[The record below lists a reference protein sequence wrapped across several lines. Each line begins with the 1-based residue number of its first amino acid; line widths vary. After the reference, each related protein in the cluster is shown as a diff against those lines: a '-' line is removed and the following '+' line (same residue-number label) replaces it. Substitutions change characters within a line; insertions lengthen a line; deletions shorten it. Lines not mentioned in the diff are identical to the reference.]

1 MSRIVY
7 CAGHFVPED
16 QAHVSLFDRGFLFGD
31 GVYEVTAVIGGR
43 LIDNDLHLAR
53 FERSLTE
60 LAIPMPGSFEQI
72 ERLQQDLITKN
83 GLTEGTVY
91 LQATRGIAD
100 RDFLYPEGLETTLVG
115 FTQAK
120 QLLGTK
126 AQKEGIAVAL
136 APDPRWARRDIKTVM
151 LLGQVIAKRDAKA
164 AGYGDVWLM
173 QDDHITEGAS
183 STAYIVTADNRIVTR
198 GNSRMILPG
207 CTRQALLRL
216 CDHHGLTLE
225 ERSFTQLEAEIAS
238 EAFQTSASSLVT
250 PVIRIGNAVI
260 GDGKPG
266 ALTRLLQSYYLEAA
280 GVTKSTSH

>member
-7 CAGHFVPED
+7 CAGQFVQED

-53 FERSLTE
+53 FKRSLGE
-60 LAIPMPGSFEQI
+60 LAIPMPASLEQI
-72 ERLQQDLITKN
+72 ELLQQDLITKN

-91 LQATRGIAD
+91 LQATRGQAD
-100 RDFLYPEGLETTLVG
+100 RDFLYPDGMQTTLVG

-126 AQKEGIAVAL
+126 AQEEGIAVAL

-151 LLGQVIAKRDAKA
+151 LLGQVMAKRDARA
-164 AGYGDVWLM
+164 AGFGDVWLT
-173 QDDHITEGAS
+173 QEDHITEGAS
-183 STAYIVTADNRIVTR
+183 STAYIVTGDNRILTR

-216 CDHHGLTLE
+216 CDRHGLTFE
-225 ERSFTQLEAEIAS
+225 ERSFTQAEAESAV

-250 PVIRIGNAVI
+250 PVIRIGDVVI

-266 ALTRLLQSYYLEAA
+266 PLTRLLQSYYLEAA
-280 GVTKSTSH
+280 GVTKATSH

>member
-1 MSRIVY
+1 M
-7 CAGHFVPED
+7 PED

>member
-16 QAHVSLFDRGFLFGD
+16 QAHVGLFDRGFLFGD

-53 FERSLTE
+53 FERSLAE
-60 LAIPMPGSFEQI
+60 LAIPMPGSQLAI
-72 ERLQQDLITKN
+72 QRLQQDLVTRN
-83 GLTEGTVY
+83 GLTEGIVY
-91 LQATRGIAD
+91 LQATRGEAD
-100 RDFLYPEGLETTLVG
+100 RDFLYPEGLQTTLIG

-120 QLLGTK
+120 QLVGTR
-126 AQKEGIAVAL
+126 AQEEGISVAL

-151 LLGQVIAKRDAKA
+151 LLGQVLAKRDARA
-164 AGYGDVWLM
+164 AGFGDVWLT
-173 QDDHITEGAS
+173 QEDHITEGAS
-183 STAYIVTADNRIVTR
+183 STAYIVTGDNRILTR

-216 CDHHGLTLE
+216 CDHHGLTFE
-225 ERSFTQLEAEIAS
+225 ERSFTQVEAESAS

-250 PVIRIGNAVI
+250 PVIRIGDVVI

-280 GVTKSTSH
+280 GVTKATSH

>member
-53 FERSLTE
+53 FERSLAE
-60 LAIPMPGSFEQI
+60 LAIPMPGSQLAI
-72 ERLQQDLITKN
+72 QRLQQDLVMRN
-83 GLTEGTVY
+83 GLKEGIVY
-91 LQATRGIAD
+91 LQATRGEAD
-100 RDFLYPEGLETTLVG
+100 RDFLYPEGLQTTLIG

-120 QLLGTK
+120 QLVGTR
-126 AQKEGIAVAL
+126 AQEEGISVAL

-151 LLGQVIAKRDAKA
+151 LLGQVLAKRDARA
-164 AGYGDVWLM
+164 AGFGDVWLT
-173 QDDHITEGAS
+173 QEDHITEGAS
-183 STAYIVTADNRIVTR
+183 STAYIVTGDNRILTR
-198 GNSRMILPG
+198 GNSPMILPG

-216 CDHHGLTLE
+216 CDHHGLTFE
-225 ERSFTQLEAEIAS
+225 ERSFTQVEAESAS

-250 PVIRIGNAVI
+250 PVIRIGDVVI

-280 GVTKSTSH
+280 GVTKATSH

>member
-7 CAGHFVPED
+7 CAGQFVPED

-53 FERSLTE
+53 FKRSLAE
-60 LAIPMPGSFEQI
+60 LAIPMPASLEKI
-72 ERLQQDLITKN
+72 ELLQKDLIKRN

-91 LQATRGIAD
+91 LQTTRGEAD
-100 RDFLYPEGLETTLVG
+100 RDFLYPDGLQPTLVG
-115 FTQAK
+115 FTQVK

-151 LLGQVIAKRDAKA
+151 LLGQVLAKHDARA
-164 AGYGDVWLM
+164 AGFGDVWLT
-173 QDDHITEGAS
+173 QEGQITEGAS
-183 STAYIVTADNRIVTR
+183 STAYIVTGDNRILTR

-216 CDHHGLTLE
+216 CNHHGLTLE
-225 ERSFTQLEAEIAS
+225 ERSFTQAEAESAS

-250 PVIRIGNAVI
+250 PVVRIGDVVI

-266 ALTRLLQSYYLEAA
+266 PLTRLLQSYYLEAA
-280 GVTKSTSH
+280 GVTEATSH